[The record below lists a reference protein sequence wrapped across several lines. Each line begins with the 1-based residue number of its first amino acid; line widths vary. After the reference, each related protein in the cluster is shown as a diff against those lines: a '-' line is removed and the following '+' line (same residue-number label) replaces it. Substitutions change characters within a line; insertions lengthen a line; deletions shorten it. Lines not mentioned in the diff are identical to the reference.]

1 MNGLDMQTHIE
12 KSTLRNRGFTLLE
25 LMIVVAVVA
34 ILAVIGYPTY
44 LDQRIKG
51 NRAAAK
57 SHVMT
62 LAAREEQIM
71 LDRRAYM
78 AAANNTAIA
87 ATPGLLALPANVSDF
102 YDIAITVNNAATPPT
117 FQISAAPRATTYQAG
132 DGNLVLN
139 SDGTKTGKW

>member
-1 MNGLDMQTHIE
+1 MQDTMDKFGI
-12 KSTLRNRGFTLLE
+12 SQRRARGFTLLE
-25 LMIVVAVVA
+25 LMIVVVIVAVLAA
-34 ILAVIGYPTY
+34 IAYPAY
-44 LDQRIKG
+44 MDQRIKG

-71 LDRRAYM
+71 LDRRAYV
-78 AAANNTAIA
+78 AAANNAAIA
-87 ATPGLLALPANVSDF
+87 ATPGLLSLPANVSDY

-117 FQISAAPRATTYQAG
+117 FQITAAPKATTYQG
-132 DGNLVLN
+132 SDGNLVLN

>member
-1 MNGLDMQTHIE
+1 MPDTRNQTPA
-12 KSTLRNRGFTLLE
+12 RRAAGFTLIE
-25 LMIVVAVVA
+25 LLIVVVIVG
-34 ILAVIGYPTY
+34 ILAAIAYPSYTEH
-44 LDQRIKG
+44 RVKG

-71 LDRRAYM
+71 LDRRSYV
-78 AAANNTAIA
+78 AAANNAAIA
-87 ATPGLLALPANVSDF
+87 ATPGLLAPPVEVVNF
-102 YDIAITVNNAATPPT
+102 YELSIAVNNAATPPT
-117 FQISAAPRATTYQAG
+117 FTITATPKAGTIQAN